1 MKADILPVVTSS
13 DINAYSMA
21 RAFHEAYGVKSLMIA
36 RKISGTIDYS
46 KILDFRCEPN
56 LTDDKVFMDTL
67 RGIYEEFKDQYKHI
81 IILGCT
87 DHYVRL
93 IVAHKKE
100 LSKMFVVPYADQ
112 KVLDNLIL
120 KENFYKLCDKNKV
133 DYPATK
139 IFKNGDAK
147 NVINFA
153 RNLMDYGNGT
163 ESNVSVK
170 FTPYL
175 NTPNGTG
182 RGTKLPPITL
192 NKTFQ

>member
-120 KENFYKLCDKNKV
+120 KELSGYEDFQERRRSKEGVGRLPLP
-133 DYPATK
+133 DY
-139 IFKNGDAK
+139 F
-147 NVINFA
+147 
-153 RNLMDYGNGT
+153 
-163 ESNVSVK
+163 
-170 FTPYL
+170 
-175 NTPNGTG
+175 
-182 RGTKLPPITL
+182 
-192 NKTFQ
+192 KTFRLGGLLCT